1 LFEFNYLLVF
11 WGLVLSLIL
20 YNFTKYLNAQT
31 LIKNFSVVTIL
42 KLILFFICSISFIIY
57 LYIFWV
63 YINLVNVKTYS
74 VINLN
79 HANYLGD
86 LLKNNTYSLHLNKN
100 FSLNLVGLIFTLI
113 AYLVGFLSFAALDTR
128 LYGKNARFVFIC
140 YFLLMSVIL
149 FFSCNNIIVLFL
161 TYELLLVP
169 SFFFVYYIATSKR
182 AAQAAIYFLIWTQIG
197 SFLVLLVVFYVVV
210 TSGVSDFI
218 ALKEFKFSKSELI
231 WLYWLLFLGFG
242 IKVPIWP
249 AHYWITKTHVEAPA
263 GFSMF
268 LSGFLVKTAIFGFY
282 KITNCLGLEVQST
295 IALIICYLGVL
306 DASLKMW
313 SQTDLKKLVAYS
325 TIQEMN
331 IIYIAFSWGDSI
343 IVFGGFL
350 FCITHALLSPLFF
363 YLVDC
368 VQRRYNS
375 RSILEIHGLLQ
386 STPNLAIS
394 IIIAL
399 ILYSGLPGTLKFI
412 SEFTIFIGL
421 LEAAPVS
428 IVIIL
433 YLTNVIGLLGV
444 LKGWFNIV
452 FGLNVKD
459 QGKTPVDLNIKE
471 FLILYLTIIMLLL
484 FNLCINIYF

>member
-1 LFEFNYLLVF
+1 M
-11 WGLVLSLIL
+11 
-20 YNFTKYLNAQT
+20 QT
-31 LIKNFSVVTIL
+31 LIKNFSVLSAL
-42 KLILFFICSISFIIY
+42 KIILFFTCLVSFTIY

-63 YINLVNVKTYS
+63 YINTVNLKTLSIVNFSVKQ
-74 VINLN
+74 
-79 HANYLGD
+79 YLDD
-86 LLKNNTYSLHLNKN
+86 LFKNTTYSLYISAN
-100 FSLNLVGLIFTLI
+100 FSLNLVGFIFTLI
-113 AYLVGFLSFAALDTR
+113 AYVVGFISFAALDTR
-128 LYGKNARFVFIC
+128 LYGKNSRFIFIC
-140 YFLLMSVIL
+140 YFLLMATIL

-161 TYELLLVP
+161 AYELLLIP

-197 SFLVLLVVFYVVV
+197 SFLVLLAIFYVV
-210 TSGVSDFI
+210 TTAGVSDFSS
-218 ALKEFKFSKSELI
+218 LKEFKFTKVELI
-231 WLYWLLFLGFG
+231 GLYWLLFLGFG

-282 KITNCLGLEVQST
+282 KITNCLGLELQNT
-295 IALIICYLGVL
+295 IALIICYIGVL

-331 IIYIAFSWGDSI
+331 IIYIAFCWGDSS

-350 FCITHALLSPLFF
+350 FCVTHALLSPLFF

-375 RSILEIHGLLQ
+375 RSILEIYGLLQ
-386 STPNLAIS
+386 STPNLGVSIVIS
-394 IIIAL
+394 L
-399 ILYSGLPGTLKFI
+399 ILYSGLPGTLKFV

-421 LEAAPVS
+421 LETAPVS
-428 IVIIL
+428 IVILL
-433 YLTNVIGLLGV
+433 YLTNVVGLLGV
-444 LKGWFNIV
+444 FKGWFNIV

-459 QGKTPVDLNIKE
+459 QSKIPADLNIKE
-471 FLILYLTIIMLLL
+471 FLIIYTTILLLIL
-484 FNLCINIYF
+484 FNLCVNIYI